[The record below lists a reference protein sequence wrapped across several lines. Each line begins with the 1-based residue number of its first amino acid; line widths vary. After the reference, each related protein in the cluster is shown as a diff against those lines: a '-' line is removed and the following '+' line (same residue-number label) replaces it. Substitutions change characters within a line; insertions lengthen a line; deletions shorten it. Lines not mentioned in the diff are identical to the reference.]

1 MVRCHYRSG
10 IFGTYRTN
18 TTSDTFLFIPL
29 HLLTIWSSQLKLYL
43 TSWFLLSR
51 NHPINLYLL
60 FFNIKRIQYF
70 TQINQIFPTLF
81 RRPIRIQYNLYFRL
95 FLPKFFLF
103 TIKQNSRFITK
114 TFLKCHL
121 TLWGLKFNW
130 ILTFYSLFSSCP
142 NYFCFKWQAWIHI

>member
-1 MVRCHYRSG
+1 LIRCHYRSS
-10 IFGTYRTN
+10 IFGTYRTD
-18 TTSDTFLFIPL
+18 TTSNTFLFISL

-43 TSWFLLSR
+43 TSWFLLSC

-95 FLPKFFLF
+95 FLSKFFLF
-103 TIKQNSRFITK
+103 TIKQNCWFITK

-121 TLWGLKFNW
+121 TLWWLKFNW
-130 ILTFYSLFSSCP
+130 ILTFYSLFSPCP
-142 NYFCFKWQAWIHI
+142 NYFCFKRQAWIHI